1 MADRTFLT
9 MAALGA
15 DHPGLVRLI
24 SRYVFARGGNVE
36 DSRMVSLGG
45 VFGLL
50 LLVSAPPDGAARI
63 VADAEALES
72 EAGLR
77 VMIESAREP
86 KYRSDG
92 KGALWTVRASAV
104 DREGL
109 LADLAE
115 AVRAAGGDIVELDST
130 TTPAPQQSGPVFQ
143 LRMTVIMRTAGD
155 LRRMKDALMA
165 LAIEER
171 IELDIKAAE
180 RTETKAA
187 GLTLLP

>member
-1 MADRTFLT
+1 

-24 SRYVFARGGNVE
+24 SRFVAARGGNVE

-63 VADAEALES
+63 MADAEALEQ

-86 KYRSDG
+86 KG
-92 KGALWTVRASAV
+92 KAGAAKGALWTVRASAV

-115 AVRAAGGDIVELDST
+115 AVKSVGGDIVELDST
-130 TTPAPQQSGPVFQ
+130 TTPAPQQPGPVFQ
-143 LRMTVIMRTAGD
+143 LRMTVTMRTAGD
-155 LRRMKDALMA
+155 VRRMKDALMA
-165 LAIEER
+165 FAIEER
-171 IELDIKAAE
+171 IELDIRPAE
-180 RTETKAA
+180 RTETKAP

>member
-1 MADRTFLT
+1 MPDRTFLT

-24 SRYVFARGGNVE
+24 SRFVFARGGNVE

-86 KYRSDG
+86 KQRG
-92 KGALWTVRASAV
+92 AAKGALWTIRASAV

-115 AVRAAGGDIVELDST
+115 AVRTAGGDIVELDSS
-130 TTPAPQQSGPVFQ
+130 TTPAPQQPGPMFQ

>member
-115 AVRAAGGDIVELDST
+115 AVRSAGGDIVELDST